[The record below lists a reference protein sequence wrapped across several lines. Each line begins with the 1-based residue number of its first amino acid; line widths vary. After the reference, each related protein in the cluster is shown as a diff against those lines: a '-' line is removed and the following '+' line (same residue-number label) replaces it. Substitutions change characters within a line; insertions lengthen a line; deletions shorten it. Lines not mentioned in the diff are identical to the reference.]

1 MKSLVIY
8 PNTQDQL
15 KALRA
20 LIKSWNISSEKYLY
34 DLIFVKEI
42 KEREKSIKEGNTI
55 PIKDSNNI
63 WESIL

>member
-15 KALRA
+15 KA

-63 WESIL
+63 WERIL

>member
-15 KALRA
+15 KA

-42 KEREKSIKEGNTI
+42 KERKKSIKEGNTI

-63 WESIL
+63 WERIL